1 MIRILNMSEVSRD
14 EIFARAETITSV
26 EDIVTG
32 IIANVRQN
40 GDAALREYCE
50 KFDKVSLDNFRVTD
64 EEIAYALTQVE
75 PEFLNVLR
83 EAAKNIRAFHQKQVR
98 QGFVMTEQD
107 GVVLGQKVTPIERV
121 GLYVPGGTAA
131 YPSTVL
137 MDSIPAMIAGCSRIV
152 MVTPPAKN
160 GSVNPAILAAAHIAG
175 ITEIYK
181 VGGAQAVAALA
192 YGTESI
198 PRNRDTDFLIVLDYI
213 EKHLAEDIT
222 LEDLSEIAHFE
233 KAYLITKF
241 KEIWGLSPMKYVN
254 ALRIERAKQLLST
267 TEKSITDIAYE
278 TGFGSIHYFT
288 RYFKDSTGITPS
300 EYRTKNRI
308 R

>member
-1 MIRILNMSEVSRD
+1 M
-14 EIFARAETITSV
+14 
-26 EDIVTG
+26 
-32 IIANVRQN
+32 
-40 GDAALREYCE
+40 
-50 KFDKVSLDNFRVTD
+50 
-64 EEIAYALTQVE
+64 
-75 PEFLNVLR
+75 
-83 EAAKNIRAFHQKQVR
+83 NIRALWISDHFILPVMRHAHDYYQLIYCYRGTGEIEIGSSVYTARPGYAYFIRPGMHHSITPCDRMRVSEIKFELASEELEAATAMLPEEMDIDEHVSLRLSIKEIVKEGMSGALFSHEATNASLALFLIRLLREQKI
-98 QGFVMTEQD
+98 
-107 GVVLGQKVTPIERV
+107 KVENMGLQSYYFNHTP
-121 GLYVPGGTAA
+121 
-131 YPSTVL
+131 
-137 MDSIPAMIAGCSRIV
+137 
-152 MVTPPAKN
+152 
-160 GSVNPAILAAAHIAG
+160 
-175 ITEIYK
+175 
-181 VGGAQAVAALA
+181 
-192 YGTESI
+192 GTESI